1 VLEIF
6 HFISNE
12 RCAKLT
18 NIPMKAAK
26 HMQDKTASQFWFSE
40 ITKIQAKQTFAHVK
54 IQIKVQQNLTKTQLH
69 L

>member
-1 VLEIF
+1 
-6 HFISNE
+6 
-12 RCAKLT
+12 
-18 NIPMKAAK
+18 MKAAK